1 MALPSIPARFS
12 FFLLASLLAPK
23 LSAET
28 AIFHGGFEQL
38 FSFDYSAGANGQ
50 LSGPQSQLVELGQ
63 NGEAI
68 TAVADVGFHF
78 VDWSD
83 ARTDNPRTDNNAQAN
98 ISVSAR
104 FASNL
109 FGQGGDHNIA
119 PIYVEP
125 SEGATLY
132 YPADASAT
140 HPVPVVFFAPGW
152 GSTSPADYDT
162 ILQFIASHGY
172 AAVYAPD
179 ENLFTSANMLNDFR
193 AMVADPVVSSLLDTS
208 RIGVIGHSMGG
219 GHVFNLLDKLSDV
232 DGWGSQGRFLFSIEP
247 WFAFDMQQIDM
258 RTLPANTHIVL
269 QQYGPG
275 GFNSQNGTDTRI
287 PLTEYYLLESIPEA
301 QKDYQ
306 VDETVNHQYPYGS
319 GNDYATKQIIL
330 APLDALMEL
339 TFRNPGSATAHAAAL
354 ELGSDDPYANGL
366 GIQQVFPRNDP
377 QIQYP
382 CNGYN
387 FTQYDIDYCDIKGYP
402 WSAKLTFV
410 ATDNSTTQPPL
421 AGSSIGQAFGN
432 LITRLTKRID
442 QNDTPTV
449 NSDGDRIARGNHH
462 PYPKTQA
469 WNSDMTILRLRYRL
483 YDADTL
489 QELPVTSGTNSLSDL
504 YLINGALSE
513 IKWSHLDPNVFYGV
527 YRNSNQQ
534 GEFWKGTIDLNS
546 NSISYSLLH
555 QFTAGGTGYD
565 RFTLGK
571 YEGNI
576 DFNDHYVAF
585 AARKTGANYL
595 TAIIYDML
603 NDTAIT
609 TDLPGILWTEPP
621 QAQVFDWLSVSPLG
635 NHVLVSSGG
644 KIYQYDM
651 NMNLV
656 RQLADSA
663 GHGDLGLAQN
673 GDEVYVQFE
682 FGDAVQRGIW
692 LYRLNDGARM
702 RLLPDKYNGGHI
714 SCRNYQRPG
723 WCYLSTNKEGY
734 REVFALRINY
744 ANESLHVVNRFAQTH
759 MANTTSLNS
768 LGGVSPDGRKVIFF
782 TDWGDASLNYY
793 DRDTYQAQKPE

>member
-1 MALPSIPARFS
+1 MR
-12 FFLLASLLAPK
+12 
-23 LSAET
+23 
-28 AIFHGGFEQL
+28 
-38 FSFDYSAGANGQ
+38 
-50 LSGPQSQLVELGQ
+50 
-63 NGEAI
+63 
-68 TAVADVGFHF
+68 
-78 VDWSD
+78 
-83 ARTDNPRTDNNAQAN
+83 AQ
-98 ISVSAR
+98 
-104 FASNL
+104 
-109 FGQGGDHNIA
+109 
-119 PIYVEP
+119 
-125 SEGATLY
+125 TLY

-208 RIGVIGHSMGG
+208 RIGVIGHSIG

-258 RTLPANTHIVL
+258 RTLPANTHVVL

-354 ELGSDDPYANGL
+354 ELGSDDPY
-366 GIQQVFPRNDP
+366 V
-377 QIQYP
+377 
-382 CNGYN
+382 
-387 FTQYDIDYCDIKGYP
+387 TQYDIDYCDIKGYP

-759 MANTTSLNS
+759 MAVQPVL
-768 LGGVSPDGRKVIFF
+768 RKPAAMPLMAI
-782 TDWGDASLNYY
+782 TRASSI
-793 DRDTYQAQKPE
+793 KPFWPARCRASSST